1 MTVPQKQL
9 HPDRGSSGD
18 TEPEASAIQ
27 PVPLSA
33 GQRGLWLAQQLS
45 PGVPICEAQ
54 YVEFRGELDVDLL
67 RAAAIR
73 AGHEF
78 QSGYLRLVQVD
89 GEPHQLFDPSL
100 ESVGPV
106 IDMRG
111 EPDPVAAGL
120 QWMHREYTTPLDM
133 SRDRLVT
140 SAIVQVG
147 DRHYLLYSRIHHVA
161 LDGYAA
167 MTIVNRIAALYTAAV
182 QGQTAEPNRAADLR
196 ALYDADRSYR
206 ESKRFTD
213 DQAYWLNKLADAE
226 EESSL
231 AAGHA
236 PARADS
242 VVATAELSTAT
253 VARIDQSAKALDA
266 SPAAVVIAA
275 FGCYLA
281 RMTGRDEVLV
291 NVPVSGRTTAVLR
304 RSGGMFVN
312 VTPFPIALDPEGTA
326 ATLVRRVQSDLVGT
340 LRHQRCGL
348 TDIRAAAGCNGQ
360 RRFAGPI
367 VNVMF
372 FPQQIRFGSVTGE
385 FHILSSGP
393 VEDLLVDLYQTG
405 DPPRT
410 ILHFLANPNL
420 YTGPELW
427 AHCTGFVEF
436 LDAFAAAAP
445 ATDLGQVHP
454 GSARHGARIR
464 RRRENM
470 AFWRAALADL
480 PEELCLPIDRPRP
493 VVMSNRGA
501 TASYSLHTGLVEAL
515 KGFARQHNSSLFM
528 A

>member
-1 MTVPQKQL
+1 MSV
-9 HPDRGSSGD
+9 
-18 TEPEASAIQ
+18 IQ
-27 PVPLSA
+27 PVPLSV

-45 PGVPICEAQ
+45 PDVPICEAQ
-54 YVEFRGELDVDLL
+54 YIEIHGELDVDLL
-67 RAAAIR
+67 RAMAIQ

-78 QSGYLRLVQVD
+78 QSGYLRLVEID
-89 GEPHQLFDPSL
+89 GEPHQLYDPAL
-100 ESVGPV
+100 ESAGPL

-120 QWMHREYTTPLDM
+120 EWMHREYTTPLDM
-133 SRDRLVT
+133 SRDRLVA

-147 DRHYLLYSRIHHVA
+147 DRHYLLYNRIHHVA

-167 MTIVNRIAALYTAAV
+167 MMMVNRIGALYTAAV

-196 ALYDADRSYR
+196 TLYEADRSYR

-213 DQAYWLNKLADAE
+213 DQAYWLKKLADVG

-231 AAGHA
+231 AAGLA

-242 VVATAELSTAT
+242 VVATAELSPAA
-253 VARIDQSAKALDA
+253 VGWIDQSAKALEA

-291 NVPVSGRTTAVLR
+291 NIPVSGRTTAVLR
-304 RSGGMFVN
+304 RSGGVFVN
-312 VTPFPIALDPEGTA
+312 VTPLPIVLGPQDTV

-348 TDIRAAAGCNGQ
+348 TDIRAGAGYAGYSGQ
-360 RRFAGPI
+360 RRFAGPL
-367 VNVMF
+367 VNVMY
-372 FPQQIRFGSVTGE
+372 FPQQIRFGSMIGE

-393 VEDLLVDLYQTG
+393 VEDLLIDLYQTG

-410 ILHFLANPNL
+410 IVHLLANPNL
-420 YTGPELW
+420 YTGPELS

-445 ATDLGQVHP
+445 GTDLGQVHP

-464 RRRENM
+464 RRRENL

-480 PEELCLPIDRPRP
+480 TEELSLPVDRPRP
-493 VVMSNRGA
+493 VLMSHRGA
-501 TASYSLHTGLVEAL
+501 TVGYRVDAGLV
-515 KGFARQHNSSLFM
+515 R
-528 A
+528 